1 MAHGNF
7 SSYRVVSQ
15 ALGRND
21 LADLPELD
29 TLADKRMLFKL
40 TEAKEII
47 NQFLSLHWIDMSH
60 VDTDAECVE
69 IGSEVVSDHK
79 SKVVSLL

>member
-29 TLADKRMLFKL
+29 TLADKRMLFK
-40 TEAKEII
+40 
-47 NQFLSLHWIDMSH
+47 FLSLHWIDMSH

>member
-1 MAHGNF
+1 MMPKSITVVDDLNW
-7 SSYRVVSQ
+7 VVSQ

-21 LADLPELD
+21 LAYLPELD
-29 TLADKRMLFKL
+29 TLADKRMLFK
-40 TEAKEII
+40 
-47 NQFLSLHWIDMSH
+47 MSH

-69 IGSEVVSDHK
+69 IGTEVVSDHK